1 MRVAITGASG
11 LIGSALAAALLA
23 DGQEVTR
30 LVRREPQRP
39 GEVRWDP
46 TVAGGGIA
54 PGALDDVD
62 AVVHLSGAPVAGGWW
77 TQARKRV
84 LRASRIDS
92 TTALVSA
99 MARAQRPPSVL
110 LSGSAIGWY
119 GETGDREVDESAP
132 AGTGFLAD
140 LVRDWEAAAQPAR
153 QAGARVATLRSGI
166 VVSGRGGMLGPLRP
180 AFRLGLGARIGDGR
194 QYISWISITDH
205 VAAIGYL
212 LDHAEIDGPVNL
224 TAPAPVTNAEFTA
237 DLARAVRRPAL
248 LRVPAPLIRAGLGE
262 MSGEL
267 LGSKR
272 VLPRR
277 LLAADFSF
285 RYPDLAS
292 ALRAE
297 LA

>member
-1 MRVAITGASG
+1 MRVAITGSSG
-11 LIGSALAAALLA
+11 LIGSALAAALEA

-30 LVRREPQRP
+30 LVRRVPQRP

-46 TVAGGGIA
+46 RMADGRIA
-54 PGALDDVD
+54 PGVLDRID
-62 AVVHLSGAPVAGGWW
+62 AVVHLSGAPVASRPW

-84 LRASRIDS
+84 LRDSRIQS
-92 TTALVSA
+92 TAALVSA
-99 MARAQRPPSVL
+99 LKRAEHPPSVL
-110 LSGSAIGWY
+110 VSGSAVGWY
-119 GETGDREVDESAP
+119 GNTGDREVDESAP

-153 QAGARVATLRSGI
+153 QAGVRVATLRSGI
-166 VVSGRGGMLGPLRP
+166 VMSRRGGMLGPLLP
-180 AFRLGLGARIGDGR
+180 AFRLGLGARIGNGG
-194 QYISWISITDH
+194 QYISWISVTDH
-205 VAAIGYL
+205 VAALRYL

-267 LGSKR
+267 LGSLR
-272 VLPRR
+272 VVPRR
-277 LLAADFSF
+277 LLAAGFAF
-285 RYPDLAS
+285 RHPDLAS
-292 ALRAE
+292 ALTAE